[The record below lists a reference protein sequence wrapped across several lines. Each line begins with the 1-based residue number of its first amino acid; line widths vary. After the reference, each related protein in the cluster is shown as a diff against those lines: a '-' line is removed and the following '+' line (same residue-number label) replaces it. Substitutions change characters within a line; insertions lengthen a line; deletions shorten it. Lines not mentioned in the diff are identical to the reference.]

1 MNSNKII
8 LLLIGIVT
16 CTLVVKKLTPIY
28 TILLISLSIIGYSL
42 SNDIISAISI
52 ASISVYI
59 ILYLNDSNYMETFK
73 INKIPIKKKILL
85 NQINKDT
92 KKIIKIPI
100 NKKIYKKLPL
110 NQIKSLN
117 NDTKELIKTQKYLIN
132 TLNNIKPILKK
143 SNYIFGSFKKKLE
156 NI

>member
-1 MNSNKII
+1 
-8 LLLIGIVT
+8 
-16 CTLVVKKLTPIY
+16 
-28 TILLISLSIIGYSL
+28 
-42 SNDIISAISI
+42 
-52 ASISVYI
+52 
-59 ILYLNDSNYMETFK
+59 METFK
-73 INKIPIKKKILL
+73 INKISIKKKILL
-85 NQINKDT
+85 NQINKDN

-143 SNYIFGSFKKKLE
+143 SNYIFGSFKKNWKTYRFQF
-156 NI
+156 

>member
-73 INKIPIKKKILL
+73 GWNFTLRLYQPTEAYFNGKWTKPELKIVK
-85 NQINKDT
+85 
-92 KKIIKIPI
+92 
-100 NKKIYKKLPL
+100 
-110 NQIKSLN
+110 
-117 NDTKELIKTQKYLIN
+117 
-132 TLNNIKPILKK
+132 
-143 SNYIFGSFKKKLE
+143 
-156 NI
+156 